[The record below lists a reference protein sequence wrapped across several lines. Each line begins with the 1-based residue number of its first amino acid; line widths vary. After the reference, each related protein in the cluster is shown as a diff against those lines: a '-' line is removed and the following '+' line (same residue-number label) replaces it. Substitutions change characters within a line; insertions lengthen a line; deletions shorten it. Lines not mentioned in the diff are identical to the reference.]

1 LYSATNGNFS
11 CSGAVRHR
19 HRRRTDYKPCTL
31 SPRGHGTLTYD
42 EQSYAALV
50 CRLMVSTPVIHVI
63 TWTTNHLLTRRD
75 GRLSWPGWLT
85 HSGHYTHGYALWDF
99 MSKISRHGNIV

>member
-19 HRRRTDYKPCTL
+19 HHRRTDYKPYTL

-50 CRLMVSTPVIHVI
+50 CRLMVSNPVIHVI
-63 TWTTNHLLTRRD
+63 TWTTNHLPTPK
-75 GRLSWPGWLT
+75 GRKAELAWLVDPQRT
-85 HSGHYTHGYALWDF
+85 LYPRLCIMGFYVQDKSAW
-99 MSKISRHGNIV
+99 